1 MTRHATRSPSGRLM
15 RASVVATFMIA
26 AFLANGCSDPMVP
39 DYNNPQLPS
48 VIPSP
53 DQLQNQI
60 TGLVAGDREQHAF
73 FILVLETMGR
83 DAYRIDGADPRF
95 IQMPLGQFSP
105 GAFLVDFTWNST
117 YRTILGAQR
126 LTQGVEGSPVFTA
139 QEKAA
144 SQGFAQT
151 IQALEYIKAI
161 ETRDSLGVP
170 IASGTGAI
178 DPIRCKP
185 AVLTYTSALLDS

>member
-60 TGLVAGDREQHAF
+60 TGLVAGDREQAAF
-73 FILVLETMGR
+73 FVLVLETMGR
-83 DAYRIDGADPRF
+83 DAYRIDGADPRYV
-95 IQMPLGQFSP
+95 QQPLGLFSP
-105 GAFLVDFTWNST
+105 GAFLVDFTWNSS
-117 YRTILGAQR
+117 YRTVAGAQ
-126 LTQGVEGSPVFTA
+126 LLAVGVENSSVFSA
-139 QEKAA
+139 SEKAPR
-144 SQGFAQT
+144 
-151 IQALEYIKAI
+151 AL
-161 ETRDSLGVP
+161 
-170 IASGTGAI
+170 
-178 DPIRCKP
+178 P
-185 AVLTYTSALLDS
+185 ARYRRLNTSR